1 MNWFLLL
8 QHDLRCG
15 LLRWRYPLTAVP
27 TAFFFLLIKY
37 PVPLVFLVSICLV
50 LNFDYLPGDMTN
62 NGQQVLIRCHSRARW
77 YLSKCVWNLC
87 AVGVYFTLLYLSA
100 YLIALCGGRSLDPL
114 SVAFDLMLGPVR
126 GDYSVTL
133 WAGLAATL
141 LIPYL
146 TLAALSLLQMA
157 LGMIWGPIISLLIC
171 IALAWAAAWFHHPLI
186 LGTGLSVA
194 NSGILI
200 ENGVSP
206 LLSITLAFVTILACV
221 TGGALGFR
229 CTDILSREE

>member
-1 MNWFLLL
+1 MNWLKLLR
-8 QHDLRCG
+8 HDLRCG
-15 LLRWRYPLTAVP
+15 LLRWRYPLTTVSI
-27 TAFFFLLIKY
+27 AFFFLMIKY
-37 PVPLVFLVSICLV
+37 PVPLVFLVSACLV

-87 AVGVYFTLLYLSA
+87 AVGVYFALLYLSA
-100 YLIALCGGRSLDPL
+100 YLIALCSGRSLEPL

-126 GDYSVTL
+126 GDYGVTL
-133 WAGLAATL
+133 WAGLAAAL

-146 TLAALSLLQMA
+146 TLAALNLLQMA
-157 LGMIWGPIISLLIC
+157 LGMICGPIISLLSC
-171 IALAWAAAWFHHPLI
+171 IALAWAAVWFHHPLI

-194 NSGILI
+194 NSGFLI

-206 LLSITLAFVTILACV
+206 LLSITLALTTILICMI
-221 TGGALGFR
+221 GGALGFR
-229 CTDILSREE
+229 YTDIFSWEE